1 MLDSYKW
8 LLEKTRENQLKHS
21 RGYAILDRMNDTLKV
36 MKQKKKELIKPTT
49 SKINSQQSNIAYFLA
64 IIAEN

>member
-8 LLEKTRENQLKHS
+8 LLERTREKQLKYS
-21 RGYAILDRMNDTLKV
+21 RGYAILDRMNNTLEI
-36 MKQKKKELIKPTT
+36 MKQKKKELIKPA